1 MTMMVWS
8 KFQLAL
14 FAATIILLVSVAIGV
29 STTMDSGMGESIR
42 DGGFKKGLAGG
53 ESYGRNLVDMPMAK
67 NVDARR
73 AKSKLHHARNMR
85 FAATNSKQLS
95 TLPGQNPHETM
106 PMVKKTVVEFSQD
119 FFGKRFLKSSDWR
132 FPPGTPPSL
141 GRGLAL
147 WG

>member
-1 MTMMVWS
+1 MMVWS

-29 STTMDSGMGESIR
+29 STTMDSGIGESIR

-73 AKSKLHHARNMR
+73 A
-85 FAATNSKQLS
+85 LS
-95 TLPGQNPHETM
+95 LNYITLEI
-106 PMVKKTVVEFSQD
+106 
-119 FFGKRFLKSSDWR
+119 
-132 FPPGTPPSL
+132 
-141 GRGLAL
+141 
-147 WG
+147 